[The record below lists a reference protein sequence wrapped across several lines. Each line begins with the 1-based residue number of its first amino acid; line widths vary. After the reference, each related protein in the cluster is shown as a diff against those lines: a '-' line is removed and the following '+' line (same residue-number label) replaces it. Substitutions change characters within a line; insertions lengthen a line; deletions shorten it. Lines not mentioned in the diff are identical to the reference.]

1 MAKKSFPQIIFIY
14 EGINRFMSKLKTLIP
29 IHKALKA
36 IWNYLV
42 QKPGKKVFSQVFR
55 KRELK
60 QRIENAHRIRDN
72 ISTCDERLCF
82 YWHMLIKFGFQG
94 IHSSSISLVSFP
106 ACLESSFKR

>member
-1 MAKKSFPQIIFIY
+1 MNKLVIDVGGTFIKY
-14 EGINRFMSKLKTLIP
+14 
-29 IHKALKA
+29 A
-36 IWNYLV
+36 IMDMEANIC
-42 QKPGKKVFSQVFR
+42 

>member
-1 MAKKSFPQIIFIY
+1 MKKYTKQEFADLLNV
-14 EGINRFMSKLKTLIP
+14 EG
-29 IHKALKA
+29 
-36 IWNYLV
+36 
-42 QKPGKKVFSQVFR
+42 

>member
-1 MAKKSFPQIIFIY
+1 MKKYTKQEFADLLNV
-14 EGINRFMSKLKTLIP
+14 EG
-29 IHKALKA
+29 
-36 IWNYLV
+36 
-42 QKPGKKVFSQVFR
+42 

-94 IHSSSISLVSFP
+94 IHSSSIS
-106 ACLESSFKR
+106 